1 VSSGS
6 GTGCVALIDRY
17 RYLSLCP
24 FVGFMWCRP
33 SLYQREAC
41 RVDFGMFCAG
51 ACAGAQEL
59 SRAAPRHVHP
69 RSLLQTAAAPT
80 SGTPATIDVA
90 LLSATDAIAL
100 LCSRNITSVAY
111 VQALFA
117 HYDNG
122 GFACL
127 NSFITLNRPQVSLS
141 VVSCVVNVRPGKM
154 SADSAATEMW
164 PSEGRKSA
172 ACAVM

>member
-6 GTGCVALIDRY
+6 GTDCVALIDRY

-24 FVGFMWCRP
+24 FVVSMLCRP
-33 SLYQREAC
+33 SLYQRVAC
-41 RVDFGMFCAG
+41 RVKFGMFRAG
-51 ACAGAQEL
+51 ACVGAQEL
-59 SRAAPRHVHP
+59 SRAASRHVHP
-69 RSLLQTAAAPT
+69 RSLLQTVAAPA
-80 SGTPATIDVA
+80 SGAPATIDVA
-90 LLSATDAIAL
+90 LLSAKDAIAL

-127 NSFITLNRPQVSLS
+127 NSFITLNRPQVNLS
-141 VVSCVVNVRPGKM
+141 VVSCVRCK
-154 SADSAATEMW
+154 
-164 PSEGRKSA
+164 GRKSA
-172 ACAVM
+172 ACAIM